1 MASRVF
7 YSSTCNFPNTKYKQD
22 LDSLTEHPSSVRG
35 LSAFD
40 LMFGKLTLTTLT
52 ISRSSLLTHLLPGI
66 TRTMTTA
73 KEQPV
78 WRGPPT
84 VPAGVDLP
92 PLKIYNSLTRSKTP
106 FVPIKAKEKKVT
118 WYVCGPTVYDDA
130 HLGHSRNYVTSD
142 IIRRIMKDYFGFKLK
157 YVMNITDVDDKVKIS
172 PCHCSA

>member
-1 MASRVF
+1 MASGVF
-7 YSSTCNFPNTKYKQD
+7 YSSICNFPNVNKI
-22 LDSLTEHPSSVRG
+22 LTHLSNTTSSVRG

-40 LMFGKLTLTTLT
+40 LMFGKLTLTTVVT
-52 ISRSSLLTHLLPGI
+52 SRSSFLINRIPRI
-66 TRTMTTA
+66 SRTMTTA
-73 KEQPV
+73 REQPA
-78 WRGPPT
+78 WRGPPI

-106 FVPIKAKEKKVT
+106 FVPIKAKEKEVT

-157 YVMNITDVDDKVKIS
+157 YVMNITDVDDKVKVS
-172 PCHCSA
+172 PCH